1 MVTDPTSKRLPET
14 MPLLEFAGVLGIST
28 THAYDL
34 ARKNELPV
42 PVFKAGQK
50 WIVSRR
56 AVDALL
62 DARHPVC
69 IEATGPTAA

>member
-1 MVTDPTSKRLPET
+1 MATDPTSKRLPET
-14 MPLLEFAGVLGIST
+14 MPLLEFAGIIGIST

-62 DARHPVC
+62 DARHPVT
-69 IEATGPTAA
+69 ATVADPDAA

>member
-1 MVTDPTSKRLPET
+1 

-62 DARHPVC
+62 DARHPVT
-69 IEATGPTAA
+69 ATVADPDVA

>member
-1 MVTDPTSKRLPET
+1 MATDPTSKRLPET
-14 MPLLEFAGVLGIST
+14 MPLLEFAGIIGIST

-62 DARHPVC
+62 DARHPDC
-69 IEATGPTAA
+69 MEATGPNSA